1 MIALVIAAALAA
13 VVVITL
19 QAWGLW
25 IMDPG

>member
-19 QAWGLW
+19 QAGGLW